1 MAQINPFQGPINY
14 SVDVQSPFEAALGGF
29 KIGAAGAEVQAQ
41 RQAQEKAKTYQ
52 TGIDAFFSKPAA
64 QRTYSD
70 IEPLLIGANKQ
81 QFDAL
86 QAVAKNMSDEKLNSS
101 KRFTGQLLVALE
113 QNPETAKTLLN
124 NRIEAETDPQQKLA
138 WQDTLKV
145 IDISPAKAAND
156 IELLGA
162 GAFGKEWYDAI
173 TNVRSERRT
182 AAAAPAELRAKLAD
196 ADKKEADALIAQEQA
211 ITEGEKQAAALKLA
225 QAQAEVAAI
234 KAEYARTSEVLDV
247 RQKGLQLGLTE
258 GQIKQAKA
266 ATAAYDAAAKKSGAD
281 ATLAQKQ
288 ADEIASGVIPLD
300 KRPEAEAKFRKE
312 YSDQTKGYQDVK
324 SAYGRILAVSDPKTP
339 DEEAAADLALVFNF
353 MKMQD
358 TQSTVNTGEF
368 ANAQNAT
375 GVPDRVKNI
384 YNNLVTGGRLNP
396 TQRKAF
402 RGQAENLFKV
412 SGQQED
418 TVRKGIGRIAKGYGL
433 NTQNIFYTET
443 EVAPTALRPP
453 EASGNSVTVNGK
465 TYTRPANFTD
475 AQWGAYKQSMGVQ

>member
-1 MAQINPFQGPINY
+1 MATINPFQGPINY

-29 KIGAAGAEVQAQ
+29 KIGAAGAEAQAQ
-41 RQAQEKAKTYQ
+41 RQAQEKAQTYQ
-52 TGIDAFFSKPAA
+52 KGLDAFFSKPAT

-70 IEPLLIGANKQ
+70 IEPLLVGANKQ

-124 NRIEAETDPQQKLA
+124 DRIEAETDPQQKLA
-138 WQDTLKV
+138 WQDALKG
-145 IDISPAKAAND
+145 IDIAPQKVAD
-156 IELLGA
+156 QIELLGA
-162 GAFGKEWYDAI
+162 ATFGKDWYAGI
-173 TNVRSERRT
+173 TDVRRSRET
-182 AAAAPAELRAKLAD
+182 AAEAPPKLRKQLAD
-196 ADKKEADALIAQEQA
+196 ADKAEADALIAQEQA

-225 QAQAEVAAI
+225 KAQAESAAV

-312 YSDQTKGYQDVK
+312 YSDQTKSYQDVK

-339 DEEAAADLALVFNF
+339 DEEAPADLALVFNF

-358 TQSTVNTGEF
+358 PGSTVNSGEF
-368 ANAQNAT
+368 ANAQNAA
-375 GVPDRVKNI
+375 GVPDRIRNA

-402 RGQAENLFKV
+402 RGQAENLYKV

-433 NTQNIFYTET
+433 NTKNIFYTET

-453 EASGNSVTVNGK
+453 PEPAGSSSVSGKVT
-465 TYTRPANFTD
+465 PAKNITVD
-475 AQWGAYKQSMGVQ
+475 Y